1 MDLTLSRYH
10 QARLD
15 LVSGIKALVGYQ
27 ISPKVRAR
35 YEKWA
40 ADNAV
45 PEAKLRDRAFLGGQV
60 GRDPLYQASR
70 GLQRITQEMMWR
82 EVAAA
87 LEAQRRELESDLD
100 RVVSGNG
107 SLTLDPSLKLPAY
120 FAETEFHLQP
130 GGLWRDPLTGPIYE
144 IGVQHFNLHRF
155 GKSGAEMGLALL
167 QAVAGRPVT
176 RFLELGCGP
185 GYKMYPVLD
194 AYPQAEANGID
205 LSAALL
211 KYAHRRAL
219 DHGKTVHYRQMNAEA
234 LDLPANRFDLV
245 YNMILLHEVP
255 VAATRRILR
264 EALRVLEPGGL
275 YADLDLP
282 AYRDLD
288 PFTAFMMDWDTDNNG
303 EPFWRGYH
311 ELDMKQEMIDAGFT
325 DVRFVQVTSD
335 ALKNQG
341 NYQGKWSYRVVLGT
355 KPRAAS

>member
-1 MDLTLSRYH
+1 MDLTLTRYH

-15 LVSGIKALVGYQ
+15 LVSGVKALVGYQ
-27 ISPKVRAR
+27 MSPRVRAR
-35 YEKWA
+35 CEKWA
-40 ADNAV
+40 AHNAV
-45 PEAKLRDRAFLGGQV
+45 PEAKLRDRAFMAGEI

-70 GLQRITQEMMWR
+70 GLQRITQELMWR
-82 EVAAA
+82 EVAAG
-87 LEAQRRELESDLD
+87 LEARRPAIEAELDQVEPG
-100 RVVSGNG
+100 RG
-107 SLTLDPSLKLPAY
+107 SLTLDPSLDLPAY
-120 FAETEFHLQP
+120 FRDTEFHLQP

-167 QAVAGRPVT
+167 QALDGRKVE

-205 LSAALL
+205 ISAALL
-211 KYAHRRAL
+211 KYAHRRAV
-219 DHGKTVHYRQMNAEA
+219 DHGRTVHYRQMNAERLA
-234 LDLPANRFDLV
+234 FPDNRFDLV

-255 VAATRRILR
+255 VKALRAILR
-264 EALRVLEPGGL
+264 ETLRVLEPGGL

-311 ELDMKQEMIDAGFT
+311 ELDMKREMTEAGFT

-335 ALKNQG
+335 ALKKQG

-355 KPRAAS
+355 KPKAGA